1 MKPKII
7 HDTTLRDGEQAPGN
21 SMTVEEKIRVALG
34 LEVMGIDVIEAGF
47 PASSPDDFQGVLE
60 IAQSVTNSQVCA
72 FARCKHEDIDAA
84 HRALK
89 PARKPQIE
97 IVVTASDSHL
107 KARGLTYRS
116 NRQNIQNVIQYTQG
130 FVEEIKII
138 VEDAPRAN
146 REYLK
151 GIIDLLLKEKVNR
164 FVLADTVGIA
174 IPSEIDSLVREIKAE
189 FSDDVVLGIHCHND
203 LGLAT
208 ANSLAA
214 IKAGVEEVQVT
225 LCGIGER
232 AGNTAL
238 EEIGAALHYH
248 GAFYQGTTKLD
259 LGKVYPLCQQ
269 LLKFID
275 HPPLRTKAIIGENAF
290 ATEAGMHQNAILKDP
305 NTYEAVKPEAFGRE
319 RNLVLGKHSGRAIIR
334 HRLSLLG
341 YDTDQAVVDRLY
353 SELVLTQIPIN
364 EIQLNEHFLS
374 ILAIA

>member
-1 MKPKII
+1 MKKISI
-7 HDTTLRDGEQAPGN
+7 HDTTLRDGEQAPAN
-21 SMTVEEKIRVALG
+21 SMTVEPKICIALG
-34 LEVMGIDVIEAGF
+34 LEEMGTDVIEAGF
-47 PASSPDDFQGVLE
+47 PASSPDDFQAVRK
-60 IAQSVTNSQVCA
+60 IAESITKSQVCA
-72 FARCKHEDIDAA
+72 FARCNHEDINAA

-89 PARKPQIE
+89 PARNPQIE
-97 IVVTASDSHL
+97 VVVSASDSHL
-107 KARGLTYRS
+107 KARGLNYRS
-116 NRQNIQNVIQYTQG
+116 NRENIRNVIQYTQD
-130 FVEEIKII
+130 FFDDIKII

-151 GIIDLLLKEKVNR
+151 GIIELFLKAKVNR
-164 FVLADTVGIA
+164 CVLADTVGIA
-174 IPSEIDSLVREIKAE
+174 IPCDIDNLVRDIKAE
-189 FSDDVVLGIHCHND
+189 FSDDVLLGIHCHND

-214 IKAGVEEVQVT
+214 IKAGAEEVQVT

-248 GAFYQGTTKLD
+248 SAFYQCTTKLD
-259 LGKVYPLCQQ
+259 LVQVYPLCQK
-269 LLKFID
+269 LLEFIA

-353 SELVLTQIPIN
+353 SELVLGQISTN
-364 EIQLNEHFLS
+364 QTQLNEFLS
-374 ILAIA
+374 ILATA

>member
-34 LEVMGIDVIEAGF
+34 LEVMGTDVIEAGF
-47 PASSPDDFQGVLE
+47 PASSPDDFQVVLE

-97 IVVTASDSHL
+97 IVVSASDSHL

-116 NRQNIQNVIQYTQG
+116 NRENIQNMIRYAQS
-130 FVEEIKII
+130 FVEVKII
-138 VEDAPRAN
+138 VEDATRAN

-151 GIIDLLLKEKVNR
+151 GIIELALKEKVNR
-164 FVLADTVGIA
+164 CVLADTVGIA
-174 IPSEIDSLVREIKAE
+174 IPSQIDSLVREMKAE
-189 FSDDVVLGIHCHND
+189 FADDIVLGIHCHND

-259 LGKVYPLCQQ
+259 LGKVYPLYQQ
-269 LLKFID
+269 LMQFID

-353 SELVLTQIPIN
+353 SELVLGEIPTN
-364 EIQLNEHFLS
+364 ETQLNERFLN